1 MIPGERQD
9 RKILPSGVNRM
20 ETALRGE
27 AGWCRPESVRSQG
40 MSRRFSEIP
49 LSVLDLS
56 PVVEGSS
63 VADSFRHTVEL
74 AQRVEQLGYRRFWL
88 AEHHNMAGIASA
100 ATAVLI
106 GHVAGQTSAI
116 RVGSGGVMLPNHA
129 PLVIAEQFGTLEAQY
144 PGRIDLGL
152 GRAPGTDRGTSRAL
166 GREPTAADDFPQNV
180 QQLIHYLGDPLEGQQ
195 VRAIPGMG
203 SKVPVWLLGSSTFSA
218 QLAALLGLPFAFAA
232 HFAPRLLHEA
242 LRLYRSHFQPSE
254 AWPEPYAMVGV
265 PVIAA
270 PTDGEARFLS
280 TSSQQ
285 QILNIVRNQRS
296 KVPPPVESMEGRWS
310 DAEAAEVQQFFG
322 AAIIGGPQTV
332 KAKLSEFV
340 EATQADEL
348 MIHSQFFRQEDRL
361 RSYQIVADL

>member
-1 MIPGERQD
+1 M
-9 RKILPSGVNRM
+9 
-20 ETALRGE
+20 
-27 AGWCRPESVRSQG
+27 
-40 MSRRFSEIP
+40 
-49 LSVLDLS
+49 LDLS
-56 PVVEGSS
+56 PVVEGRSI
-63 VADSFRHTVEL
+63 ADSFRNTVDL

-106 GHVAGQTSAI
+106 GHVAGQTSTI
-116 RVGSGGVMLPNHA
+116 RVGSGGVMLPNHS
-129 PLVIAEQFGTLEAQY
+129 PLVIAEQFGTLEALY

-152 GRAPGTDRGTSRAL
+152 GRAPGTDRATSRAL
-166 GREPTAADDFPQNV
+166 GREPAAADDFPRNV
-180 QQLIHYLGDPLEGQQ
+180 QQLIHYLGDPVDGQQ

-218 QLAALLGLPFAFAA
+218 QLAALMGLPFAFAA

-242 LRLYRSHFQPSE
+242 LRLYRNHFQPSE

-270 PTDGEARFLS
+270 STDEEARFLS

-310 DAEAAEVQQFFG
+310 AAEAAEVQQFFG

-332 KAKLSEFV
+332 KAELLEFV
-340 EATQADEL
+340 ETTQADEL

-361 RSYQIVADL
+361 RSYQIVADLKRESGMPAGASIPG